1 MGFCFPDQGIEI
13 QLLMTAEVV
22 LGADSYK
29 QRFTMKLESSKCLP
43 MPGTSGNQE
52 SPETSRRGRNLDPD
66 TMTLF
71 LNPRL
76 TPELHVCGA
85 DLHQAVGG

>member
-22 LGADSYK
+22 LGTDSYK
-29 QRFTMKLESSKCLP
+29 QRFTMKLEISKCFP

-52 SPETSRRGRNLDPD
+52 SPETS
-66 TMTLF
+66 
-71 LNPRL
+71 
-76 TPELHVCGA
+76 
-85 DLHQAVGG
+85 

>member
-29 QRFTMKLESSKCLP
+29 QRFTMKLESSKCFP

-52 SPETSRRGRNLDPD
+52 SPETS
-66 TMTLF
+66 
-71 LNPRL
+71 
-76 TPELHVCGA
+76 
-85 DLHQAVGG
+85 